1 MSRQAAGIPPW
12 LTPTTR
18 RSTATAA
25 VIAML
30 LVAGSLIAASCG
42 GSSSS
47 KDVKTFHY
55 ISSSMKP
62 TLKPGQRIR
71 IKLGA
76 RCCQRG
82 DIVLFR
88 TPGKPAS
95 ANPNVKRVIGLPG
108 ETVTL
113 VGDGR
118 VYIDG
123 RPLKEPYLDDRTKT
137 MPVAVMPPGCSSPA
151 YGRLE
156 CAVPQSAYFLLG
168 DNRPESKDSRAFGP
182 VEDTQIG
189 GLLLDE

>member
-1 MSRQAAGIPPW
+1 
-12 LTPTTR
+12 
-18 RSTATAA
+18 

-30 LVAGSLIAASCG
+30 LVTGSLIAASCG

-55 ISSSMKP
+55 VSSSMRP

-71 IKLGA
+71 VKLGA

-88 TPGKPAS
+88 TPGEPAS

-108 ETVTL
+108 DTVTL
-113 VGDGR
+113 VGDGH
-118 VYIDG
+118 VYING
-123 RPLKEPYLDDRTKT
+123 RLLKEPYLADRTQT
-137 MPVAVMPPGCSSPA
+137 LPVAVMPPGCSSPA
-151 YGRLE
+151 YGTLE
-156 CAVPQSAYFLLG
+156 CAVPRPAYFLLG
-168 DNRPESKDSRAFGP
+168 DNRPESRDSRAFGP

-189 GLLLDE
+189 GVLVDE